1 MDVAAVFSWAGGVT
15 ACLGW
20 GCLFSFSVSFV
31 GVCRFV
37 CALCPFWVSGW
48 NVEYHCCRVSS

>member
-1 MDVAAVFSWAGGVT
+1 MLLLFFSWVGGVT

-37 CALCPFWVSGW
+37 CALCPLWVSGW